1 MSDPLFSKL
10 LMCEVMKILRSFHVQ
25 KFPGTVET
33 TATYTLDE
41 DNKLTLVMEATTDKA
56 TPINLVN
63 HAYFNLNGQANGT
76 ILDHVLQIPNGYGTH
91 QTCFVWQCT
100 IRLMKRPVSTA
111 RNSRFTASA
120 NVGSCALSPTV
131 STLMRTNVHE
141 KFAQENCIVLQT
153 HDCPKGATDLYSA
166 TPT

>member
-1 MSDPLFSKL
+1 
-10 LMCEVMKILRSFHVQ
+10 MCFTAQ

-76 ILDHVLQIPNGYGTH
+76 ILDHVLQIPNG
-91 QTCFVWQCT
+91 
-100 IRLMKRPVSTA
+100 
-111 RNSRFTASA
+111 
-120 NVGSCALSPTV
+120 
-131 STLMRTNVHE
+131 
-141 KFAQENCIVLQT
+141 
-153 HDCPKGATDLYSA
+153 
-166 TPT
+166 